1 MRVGFRGIHRL
12 SMAGVRCDRRIDLR
26 KTVFHPK
33 SKQNMTSR
41 KMESTKIYRSV

>member
-1 MRVGFRGIHRL
+1 MRVGFRGIHHS
-12 SMAGVRCDRRIDLR
+12 SMAGVRSDRRIDLR

-33 SKQNMTSR
+33 SAQNVTSR